1 MKKLIFSIIA
11 VMSLTTA
18 IAQDNDRPRRDGQR
32 NFDRTEML
40 KRRTD
45 DVVKKY
51 NLNSE
56 QAEKLLALN
65 TKFADKLNPRMGG
78 FGRGRGSRPAPNFG
92 GGNGGNRP
100 EMTEEQRAQF
110 EQMRKQ
116 REENQKA
123 YEAELEKILTPD
135 QFKSYQEDMKQQ
147 REQRGRGMGGRRG
160 GGGPGFGGRN

>member
-100 EMTEEQRAQF
+100 EMTEE
-110 EQMRKQ
+110 MRQ
-116 REENQKA
+116 NM
-123 YEAELEKILTPD
+123 EKMRQERQTIMTPE
-135 QFKSYQEDMKQQ
+135 QFKAYQEDAEKRMQ
-147 REQRGRGMGGRRG
+147 EGRRRG
-160 GGGPGFGGRN
+160 GGPRGQRNQE

>member
-18 IAQDNDRPRRDGQR
+18 IAQNNDRPRRDGQR

-100 EMTEEQRAQF
+100 EMTEEMRQNMEKMRQERQEAQ
-110 EQMRKQ
+110 KQ
-116 REENQKA
+116 
-123 YEAELEKILTPD
+123 YDAELQTIMTPE
-135 QFKSYQEDMKQQ
+135 QFKAYQEDAEKRMQ
-147 REQRGRGMGGRRG
+147 EGRRRG
-160 GGGPGFGGRN
+160 GGPRGQRNQE